1 MGDIAVR
8 NQPCLDP
15 SCGSSDARQI
25 YGDGTSFCF
34 SCQEFFSKEEGD
46 GVAIVEERKQTS
58 SPSPY
63 KKLSVD
69 DILELPIRGF
79 ADRAIKKKVNEY
91 YGVRVSYDS
100 NGAIEKHYY
109 PYGNNSWKVRTLPK
123 VFSWFNKT
131 NALFGQ
137 DKFNGAGKR
146 LIICEGEID
155 TLSVALA
162 YYDKYDKIYPVVGM
176 SSSSMTK
183 SLLENRDW
191 IRSFQEVV
199 LCLDEDAAGEKA
211 VNEAVKI
218 IGIDKVK
225 LTKLPYNDAND
236 VLTKDGVPVSVKT
249 LIENG
254 VVKGSWNN
262 LVESLN
268 KSPTKEI
275 YFDIFT
281 KKYSGD
287 GKDKKVIGL
296 DAYRFVINEDN
307 IEKLSGG
314 VVEKVGNQFV
324 FAESL
329 NEDIPFAWGPKLTRM
344 KEVVDELRTN
354 GWKLEPNIKWYF
366 ANTRLAGQG
375 RKTLEQRYK
384 IIFDAGQQYLED
396 DNEKQNFQKVINQ
409 AYEQHKEEI
418 MMGKEVTLGG
428 GGEGKTQFSLS
439 APAWKALVKQQGGKV
454 AHIEISNERVDQLVK
469 KSLTILGS
477 SIVDLF
483 SDLEKFSEL
492 VNSYLSTNDP
502 NRSEVGSK
510 AIEYAEKI
518 KPSTEKVVGNKK

>member
-1 MGDIAVR
+1 MLKLDELFKLFEEVEKSGILSEESPFPVSVTQQQKVIKLPRLHISEDWGTESADRTALTNTLKMALGGSLSGDPFETLNNLEKKIVDLQQKVVSNVGVDNPAEALSQMVV
-8 NQPCLDP
+8 LDTLN
-15 SCGSSDARQI
+15 RLFN
-25 YGDGTSFCF
+25 SF
-34 SCQEFFSKEEGD
+34 Q
-46 GVAIVEERKQTS
+46 S
-58 SPSPY
+58 SPT
-63 KKLSVD
+63 
-69 DILELPIRGF
+69 GF
-79 ADRAIKKKVNEY
+79 I
-91 YGVRVSYDS
+91 
-100 NGAIEKHYY
+100 
-109 PYGNNSWKVRTLPK
+109 
-123 VFSWFNKT
+123 
-131 NALFGQ
+131 
-137 DKFNGAGKR
+137 
-146 LIICEGEID
+146 
-155 TLSVALA
+155 
-162 YYDKYDKIYPVVGM
+162 
-176 SSSSMTK
+176 
-183 SLLENRDW
+183 
-191 IRSFQEVV
+191 
-199 LCLDEDAAGEKA
+199 
-211 VNEAVKI
+211 NEAFVSALY
-218 IGIDKVK
+218 GGQQVK
-225 LTKLPYNDAND
+225 LNTEKDDEESGVFANQIGD

-344 KEVVDELRTN
+344 KEVIDELRTN
-354 GWKLEPNIKWYF
+354 GWKLEPNIKRYF
-366 ANTRLAGQG
+366 AETSLVGRG

-384 IIFDAGQQYLED
+384 TIFDTGQQYLED
-396 DNEKQNFQKVINQ
+396 DNEKQKFQKVINQ
-409 AYEQHKEEI
+409 AHEQHKEKI

-510 AIEYAEKI
+510 AIQYAKKI
-518 KPSTEKVVGNKK
+518 KPSTEKVVGEK